1 MNCLN
6 YFWWVSIS
14 SGHLWWQYGITI
26 WFLMKTNPCCLP
38 SETVNE
44 NLYLCIK
51 SCPVV
56 LKARCLGSLGEIF
69 AERYWRG
76 IFRQVRDLSADLFRD
91 DNMELPFDS
100 LWKQNRAAFLLITLN
115 ANVLISGIE
124 MFSLSG
130 SDGYSVSGWRRF
142 PTTSRVGSAIIIQ
155 LRTCHLRDV
164 GPCDRCPRYW
174 QEQ

>member
-44 NLYLCIK
+44 NLYLCSK
-51 SCPVV
+51 SCPVD
-56 LKARCLGSLGEIF
+56 LKDRCFRLFGRNFCWALLKRDASTGE
-69 AERYWRG
+69 RLVYWP
-76 IFRQVRDLSADLFRD
+76 FRD

-100 LWKQNRAAFLLITLN
+100 LWKQNRAAFLLITPK
-115 ANVLISGIE
+115 ANGLMSGIE

-130 SDGYSVSGWRRF
+130 SDGYSVSGWKGDFRL
-142 PTTSRVGSAIIIQ
+142 PAG
-155 LRTCHLRDV
+155 
-164 GPCDRCPRYW
+164 
-174 QEQ
+174 